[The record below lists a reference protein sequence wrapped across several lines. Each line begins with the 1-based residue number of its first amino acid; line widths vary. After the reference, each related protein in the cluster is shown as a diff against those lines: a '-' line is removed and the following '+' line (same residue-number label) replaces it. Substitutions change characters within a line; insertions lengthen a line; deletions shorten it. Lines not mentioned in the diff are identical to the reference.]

1 MKASDGVAD
10 GAAVN
15 DTASEAVILEERR
28 QQHRATVL
36 WAASLECGD
45 QIADCVVL
53 NLGPTG
59 ALVRMAVP
67 FERSYPVTL
76 QSYHFG
82 RIAGRVIWQDGN
94 AIGLRFEDHPA
105 QVIET
110 LSEAL
115 PDLTAA

>member
-1 MKASDGVAD
+1 MNASKEAADNVAMT
-10 GAAVN
+10 G
-15 DTASEAVILEERR
+15 ERR
-28 QQHRATVL
+28 GQQRATVL

-45 QIADCVVL
+45 QVADCVVL

-94 AIGLRFEDHPA
+94 AVGLRFEDHPA
-105 QVIET
+105 QVVET